1 MNIATLIRIIQARWK
16 IIAGATGAAVLAA
29 LVITLITP
37 KTYVASTELI
47 IDSKGQDLISG
58 QLLPKLATNYIPTQ
72 TDIIRSRNV
81 INKVI
86 DRLRLTNDP
95 EMHAVLK
102 TDNPTAAQV
111 ANYLSKGLAAAPN
124 RDSSVVAISFKS
136 HNPKLAAK
144 LADAFAEAYI
154 QTNLELRTE
163 PAKQV
168 NQWYDQQAAALR
180 ANLIERQEALSAYQ
194 ETHGIVADSEKLD
207 LETAKLSELSSLLMA
222 VQSERLNSQSL
233 NTQMA
238 GNKRTAIPA
247 QAMDNPQIQKLSSDL
262 AQAEAHLN
270 EMNSQVGI
278 NHPQY
283 LQAQSDVNALKQ
295 QLNAALQ
302 LVSGGLRSSI
312 ALSQSRETQLQAELD
327 AQKERV
333 LQLNRDRNQFNL
345 LKQESDSANSAYNA
359 ALNRASQTR
368 LESLISQTDV
378 TVLNP
383 AVVPSRPFSPK
394 PAMNILLAL
403 VVGLLFGTAA
413 VLCLEWFDRRIRSAE
428 DFEQGFGL
436 PVLAFIPADP
446 AVLLSKRGKA

>member
-16 IIAGATGAAVLAA
+16 IIAATTAVAILGA
-29 LVITLITP
+29 LVVTLITP
-37 KTYVASTELI
+37 KSYVASTELI

-86 DRLRLTNDP
+86 ENHKLTTDP
-95 EMHAVLK
+95 EILAVLK
-102 TDNPTAAQV
+102 KDTPTQAMVAA
-111 ANYLSKGLAAAPN
+111 YLSKGLLAAPN

-136 HNPKLAAK
+136 KNPKLAARI
-144 LADAFAEAYI
+144 ADAFAEAYI

-168 NQWYDQQAAALR
+168 NQWYDQQAAILR
-180 ANLIERQEALSAYQ
+180 KSLIEKQESLSAYQ

-207 LETAKLSELSSLLMA
+207 LETSKLSELSSQLMTA
-222 VQSERLNSQSL
+222 QSERLDSQSRI
-233 NTQMA
+233 A
-238 GNKRTAIPA
+238 GSRSTAIPA

-270 EMNSQVGI
+270 EMGSQVGI

-295 QLNAALQ
+295 QLNSALQ

-312 ALSQSRETQLQAELD
+312 ALSQNREIQLQAELD

-345 LKQESDSANSAYNA
+345 LKQESESANSAYNA
-359 ALNRASQTR
+359 ALGRASQTR

-383 AVVPSRPFSPK
+383 AVVPSKPSSPK
-394 PAMNILLAL
+394 PVMNLLLAMI
-403 VVGLLFGTAA
+403 VGLLFGTAA
-413 VLCLEWFDRRIRSAE
+413 VLGIEWFDRRIRSAE

-446 AVLLSKRGKA
+446 AVLLSKRSKA